1 MKRAKGEVRACVSDS
16 ESKASALRRCFSL
29 FCEFL
34 LLFVAILPLYSAY
47 ATTYTYDPAGRLKSA
62 TNSQGQTATYDY
74 DSRGNLLRIERTD
87 SAQLAIASFTPNNGP
102 PGIQVT
108 INGSGFASST
118 SSNTVT
124 FNGVAAPVLFA
135 SPTQMLVQVPQ
146 NTSTGPIAVTVAGT
160 TVTSADSFFVS
171 TIGAPP
177 VITSFSPNTGTIGT
191 TVTLV
196 GQNLNPI
203 DGETTVTVD
212 GIFVPIATIDDLGIT
227 FQIPPWVGSGPI
239 SVETP
244 YGLATTSA
252 VFFVVPTGIDPG
264 STSLNPSLAAG
275 GTPVPVS
282 LSGSAAHAA
291 FLFNGV
297 VGEYA
302 SLQASAFSNPNGSV
316 QYSVYSPSGASISAG
331 QISAASPTVHLPP
344 LYATGTYSVFLG
356 QAAASLQLSFA
367 LEADSEIVTNGSAT
381 NLPASLT
388 GQSKR
393 LTFTAGV
400 GENLGLG
407 ISNLVANN
415 ANGLV
420 QVTVYKPD
428 TTTWQ
433 FNYCYAPHCNLLL
446 FNAPINGVYTVEI
459 APYNNST
466 ATFSLSATLS
476 DAVVM
481 PLPATVTPTTM
492 NLSRFGQTGI
502 YTFSGMAGQQIAL
515 QFAVPSGNPAIGFQA
530 YNPDGSTL
538 IGAGVNTTNT
548 FNLTLSQ
555 TGIYTIDV
563 WLGNN
568 NGTPSSVIATLGVD
582 PAPAAVSANGDSTTT
597 ATQVGGQY
605 GYFTF
610 NASAGENLGLGISNL
625 VINGAGSVLVSVNLP
640 NGALWQS
647 NYCNPPH
654 CDLVLFNAPATG
666 TYTVKVDPNSAT
678 ATFSFTATL
687 SDALVLALP
696 ATGMPTTMNLSRFGQ
711 TGIYT
716 FSGTAGQQVVL
727 QFTVPSGSLAIG
739 LQAYNPDGS
748 TLIGAVGVN
757 NTNTYNLTLA
767 QTGTYTVDIWLGN
780 NNGTPSSVIATL
792 GVDPAPAAVSA
803 NGDSTTTATQVGGQY
818 GYFTFNA
825 SAGENLGLG
834 ISNLVINGAGSVLVS
849 VNLPNGALW
858 QSNYCNPPH
867 CDLVLFNAPA
877 TGTYTVKVDPNS
889 ATATFSFTAT
899 LSDALVLALPATGM
913 PTTMNLSRFGQT
925 GIYTFSGTAGQQVVL
940 QFTVP
945 SGSLAIGLQAYN
957 PDGSTLIG
965 AVGVNNTN
973 TYNLTLAQTGTYT
986 VDIWLGNNNGTPS
999 SVIATLGVSA
1009 NFIDV
1014 IGHAVTVHNAVVTN
1028 ANYKFGASPN
1038 GVSDPNFS
1046 AVKLLMHFE
1055 QPAVSASSGSFKSSD
1070 PDWLT
1075 IADSSDFDVGSGDF
1089 TWEAWVYPTTL
1100 SGYNGL
1106 FGKRATGSSY
1116 APFEFALT
1124 GGGLA
1129 AWMSADGANWTTTLS
1144 GGSGMTA
1151 NVWHH
1156 VMASRVSGTL
1166 YIGVDGNIVAS
1177 ASANFTVTTTTAG
1190 VSIGALGVATDSPFN
1205 GYIDEVRFT
1214 KGVGRYSGST
1224 YPVPTTAFP
1233 NQ

>member
-792 GVDPAPAAVSA
+792 GV
-803 NGDSTTTATQVGGQY
+803 
-818 GYFTFNA
+818 
-825 SAGENLGLG
+825 
-834 ISNLVINGAGSVLVS
+834 
-849 VNLPNGALW
+849 
-858 QSNYCNPPH
+858 
-867 CDLVLFNAPA
+867 
-877 TGTYTVKVDPNS
+877 
-889 ATATFSFTAT
+889 
-899 LSDALVLALPATGM
+899 
-913 PTTMNLSRFGQT
+913 
-925 GIYTFSGTAGQQVVL
+925 
-940 QFTVP
+940 
-945 SGSLAIGLQAYN
+945 
-957 PDGSTLIG
+957 
-965 AVGVNNTN
+965 
-973 TYNLTLAQTGTYT
+973 
-986 VDIWLGNNNGTPS
+986 
-999 SVIATLGVSA
+999 SA